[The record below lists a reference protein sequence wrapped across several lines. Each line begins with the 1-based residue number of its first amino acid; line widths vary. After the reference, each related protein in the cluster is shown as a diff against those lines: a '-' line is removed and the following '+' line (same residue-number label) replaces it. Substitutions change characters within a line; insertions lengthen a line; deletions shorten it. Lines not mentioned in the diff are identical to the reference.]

1 MGNNINLFSLT
12 DIHGYTL
19 SIYFTDGVLW
29 YNSGDIYIIEI
40 KDICDN
46 LVFKCNIHYDIL
58 MHILFTQLSELYEY
72 DNPFEENLP
81 LTSTTSSNNIMGYTN
96 DKENIVLAFTEYNI
110 ISHRVSKYIELEYNS
125 DTIYNTFQ
133 SGELFDIFDFMEQ
146 RC

>member
-46 LVFKCNIHYDIL
+46 LVFKCNIHYDNI
-58 MHILFTQLSELYEY
+58 MHILFNKLSELYEY
-72 DNPFEENLP
+72 GNPFMENLP
-81 LTSTTSSNNIMGYTN
+81 ITSTTCSNSIMGYTN
-96 DKENIVLAFTEYNI
+96 EKENIVLEFTETDI
-110 ISHRVSKYIELEYNS
+110 IQNMKIKYIELEYDS
-125 DTIYNTFQ
+125 EIIYNVFH
-133 SGELFDIFDFMEQ
+133 SGELYELFE
-146 RC
+146 R

>member
-19 SIYFTDGVLW
+19 SIYFTDGELW
-29 YNSGDIYIIEI
+29 YYSGDIYIIEI
-40 KDICDN
+40 RDICDN

-72 DNPFEENLP
+72 GNPFEENLP
-81 LTSTTSSNNIMGYTN
+81 ITSTTSSNNIMGFTN
-96 DKENIVLAFTEYNI
+96 DKENVVLAFTEYNI
-110 ISHRVSKYIELEYNS
+110 ISHRVNKYIELEYDH

-133 SGELFDIFDFMEQ
+133 SGELFDMFDLQ
-146 RC
+146 QKC

>member
-46 LVFKCNIHYDIL
+46 LVFKCNIHYDNI
-58 MHILFTQLSELYEY
+58 MHILFNELSELYEY
-72 DNPFEENLP
+72 GNPFMENLP
-81 LTSTTSSNNIMGYTN
+81 ITNTTCSNSITGYTN
-96 DKENIVLAFTEYNI
+96 EKENIVLEFTETDI
-110 ISHRVSKYIELEYNS
+110 IQNTKIKCIELEYDS
-125 DTIYNTFQ
+125 EIIYNVFH
-133 SGELFDIFDFMEQ
+133 SGELYELFEI
-146 RC
+146 

>member
-40 KDICDN
+40 KDICNN

-72 DNPFEENLP
+72 GNPFEEKLP
-81 LTSTTSSNNIMGYTN
+81 ITSTTSTNSIMGYTN
-96 DKENIVLAFTEYNI
+96 EKDNIVLAFTEYNI
-110 ISHRVSKYIELEYNS
+110 ISHKVSKYIELEFS
-125 DTIYNTFQ
+125 QDTIYNVFQ
-133 SGELFDIFDFMEQ
+133 SGELFDIFDNMYQ
-146 RC
+146 

>member
-46 LVFKCNIHYDIL
+46 LVFKCNIHYDNI
-58 MHILFTQLSELYEY
+58 MHILFNELSELYEY
-72 DNPFEENLP
+72 GNPFMENLP
-81 LTSTTSSNNIMGYTN
+81 ITSTTCSNSIMGYTN
-96 DKENIVLAFTEYNI
+96 EKENIVLEFTETDI
-110 ISHRVSKYIELEYNS
+110 IQNMKIKYIELEYDS
-125 DTIYNTFQ
+125 EIIYNVFH
-133 SGELFDIFDFMEQ
+133 SGELYELFE
-146 RC
+146 R